1 MRKKPFLSRYEE
13 SRVKSTQEL
22 TWATESGENSDED
35 EYYLDGTILTENIE
49 TSDED
54 DYYTDTTIFTRA
66 LEADDEDYYSIGS
79 FVTRDSI
86 SDSDINDY
94 ILD

>member
-13 SRVKSTQEL
+13 SRVKSIKEL
-22 TWATESGENSDED
+22 SIITESSGESSDED
-35 EYYLDGTILTENIE
+35 E
-49 TSDED
+49 
-54 DYYTDTTIFTRA
+54 YYTDTTIFTRA